1 MWYFKCALSVAS
13 EIYKLWTRLK
23 QQSWGKRCWT
33 IEWRRRQWT
42 ASTSRRRVKEKRKSL
57 HTHHI
62 SVQLDTRAH
71 LLPPPQKI
79 GGVVHMHVEWQL
91 WAGEG
96 ATPYIMYSAK
106 HNLIT
111 ASWQRWN
118 FIRSNRS
125 SRSANSH
132 YFHCYIIIV
141 YAQNEH
147 LKLHGCN

>member
-71 LLPPPQKI
+71 LLPPSQKNRW
-79 GGVVHMHVEWQL
+79 GGTYACWVAAVGWRRRNSLYYVLCQAQFNHRQL
-91 WAGEG
+91 TALKF
-96 ATPYIMYSAK
+96 YSSK
-106 HNLIT
+106 
-111 ASWQRWN
+111 SK
-118 FIRSNRS
+118 FS
-125 SRSANSH
+125 
-132 YFHCYIIIV
+132 V
-141 YAQNEH
+141 G
-147 LKLHGCN
+147 KLSLFPLLHHHSICARRTS